1 MKDRHIVGLGIIL
14 STILSYSGQ
23 CVANAEVSVARNTT
37 SIKPYS
43 LKITKYLCV
52 GMPYKRTSVPY
63 CKTVL
68 RRNHPAVLNVSVV
81 APETL
86 NWIWVKVKLFYKF
99 SSYQPFLIDMEQE
112 ACEYVKNR
120 PIIPLTDYVYEIMQK
135 TAPELA
141 HPCPHGNTTYNIVW
155 WLEERYTPKSIPAGD
170 YRLDIQF
177 FAHDKVTLFAVETY
191 FTVRRAGVIA
201 SMLEW

>member
-1 MKDRHIVGLGIIL
+1 MKDRHIVGLGMIL
-14 STILSYSGQ
+14 ATILSYSGQ

-37 SIKPYS
+37 SLKPYS
-43 LKITKYLCV
+43 FKITKYLCV
-52 GMPYKRTSVPY
+52 GTPYQRTSVNY

-68 RRNHPAVLNVSVV
+68 RRNHPTVLNVSVI
-81 APETL
+81 APEIL

-99 SSYQPFLIDMEQE
+99 SSYQPFLIDLEQE
-112 ACEYVKNR
+112 GCEYVKNR
-120 PIIPLTDYVYEIMQK
+120 PIIPLADYIYQIMQK

-141 HPCPHGNTTYNIVW
+141 SPCPHGNKTYSIVW

-177 FAHDKVTLFAVETY
+177 FAHDKVKLFALETY
-191 FTVRRAGVIA
+191 ITVRRAGVIA
-201 SMLEW
+201 SMIEW